1 MARWWKWVYW
11 RMIGAVLLLN
21 ENIYTKKPWGF
32 VQFYQFFAYNWKT
45 SSMTPYKKYT
55 IRMHAVPRTSTRTL
69 IRFWSLEKKL

>member
-1 MARWWKWVYW
+1 
-11 RMIGAVLLLN
+11 MIGAVLLLN
-21 ENIYTKKPWGF
+21 EYIIQKNLGGF

-55 IRMHAVPRTSTRTL
+55 IRMHAVPRTSTQTL